1 MTPATQAKVLRVLQE
16 QSFCRVGGTVPINVD
31 VRVIAASNK
40 NLEAEIQKGTFREDL
55 YYRLNVIPLTLPPLR
70 ERVTDIP
77 ILTAHL
83 IREIADEQGMKPKQ
97 IMPEGLELLKR
108 HLWPGNVRELR
119 NLLERFMI
127 LVPHSVIS
135 EEDIRAC
142 WGGTAPEQP
151 DPSGPSAEPLSEGD
165 SLKTARTQFERA
177 FILKKL
183 AEHRGNINETAEALQ
198 IGRTHLYQKMKL
210 LKIEPPWGQG
220 KELS

>member
-16 QSFCRVGGTVPINVD
+16 QSFCRVGGTVPIGVD

-40 NLEAEIQKGTFREDL
+40 NLDAEIRKGTFREDL
-55 YYRLNVIPLTLPPLR
+55 YYRLNVIPLALPPLR
-70 ERVTDIP
+70 ERAADIP
-77 ILTAHL
+77 MLAAHFL
-83 IREIADEQGMKPKQ
+83 REIANEQGMKPKQ
-97 IMPEGLELLKR
+97 IMPEGLALLKSYS
-108 HLWPGNVRELR
+108 WPGNVRELR

-142 WGGTAPEQP
+142 WGGMAPEQTASP
-151 DPSGPSAEPLSEGD
+151 DPSAEPLPEGS
-165 SLKTARTQFERA
+165 SLKMARTQFERA

-183 AEHRGNINETAEALQ
+183 AEHSGNIHETAVALE

-210 LKIEPPWGQG
+210 LHIEIPRGSG
-220 KELS
+220 KEGA